1 MCWFPRPVAG
11 RRLLLSGALPLA
23 DITIYY
29 MDIRTFGKGYEQFYQ
44 NAKAMGIEFVRGKVA
59 RITEDHE
66 HNPVVRVE
74 LTDGTSCVS
83 ERTHD
88 LVVLSVGMLPGDHL
102 GPTYG
107 VQPAQDGFATIP
119 DPNLSPTIS
128 ARPGIFVTGTA
139 AGPMDIVDSIVL
151 AGAAAAEAA
160 AYLETSR
167 RDTSARHPAVPEVAY
182 A

>member
-1 MCWFPRPVAG
+1 MYAVKQAM
-11 RRLLLSGALPLA
+11 LLSGALPLA

-29 MDIRTFGKGYEQFYQ
+29 MDIRAFGKGYEQFYQ

-59 RITEDHE
+59 RIDEDAE
-66 HNPVVRVE
+66 QNPVVRVE
-74 LTDGTSCVS
+74 LTDEGRVV

-88 LVVLSVGMLPGDHL
+88 LVVLSVGMLPGMDL
-102 GPTYG
+102 GPLYG
-107 VQPAQDGFATIP
+107 VLPAQDGFATIP
-119 DPNLSPTIS
+119 SPVLSPTAS
-128 ARPGIFVTGTA
+128 ERPGVFVTGTA

-151 AGAAAAEAA
+151 AGAAAAQAA

-167 RDTSARHPAVPEVAY
+167 NGKAAQHIAVPEVAH